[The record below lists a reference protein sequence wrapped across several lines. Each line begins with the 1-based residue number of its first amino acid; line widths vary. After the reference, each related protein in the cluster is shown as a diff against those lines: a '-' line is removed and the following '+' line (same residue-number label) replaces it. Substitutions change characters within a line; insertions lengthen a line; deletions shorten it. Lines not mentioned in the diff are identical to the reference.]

1 MLSIEMY
8 ANDSPLHGSEG
19 SSFTI
24 SQLRDRLIKESENDV
39 ALRIDGEK
47 KNNRYI
53 KVIGRGDLHL
63 GVLFE
68 RMRREGMEFMV
79 SPPQIITKTFDG
91 TLHEPIERVTVEI
104 DEEFEKGIIEKF
116 QGRKGSLFASDK
128 VVKGQKATVKLTF
141 DIPSRGFIGCRSEI
155 LSETRGTAIIRS
167 EFLKYEKFKGSINRN
182 VRGAIISLTE
192 GRTTAYALADIE
204 KKGKLFIEPGNL
216 VYPGVVIGEHILESD
231 VEMNPCK
238 QKRVT
243 NVRTHSH
250 EERVVL
256 APAKKFTI
264 DEALTYVRE
273 DEIVE
278 VTPKSIRIRKK
289 TLDMQVRRRQRKEA
303 KNLEKMAAKEEE
315 DDE

>member
-1 MLSIEMY
+1 MY

-19 SSFTI
+19 TSYTI
-24 SQLRDRLIKESENDV
+24 SQLRERLIKESQNDV

-47 KNNRYI
+47 KNNRFV
-53 KVIGRGDLHL
+53 KVVGRGDLHL

-79 SPPQIITKTFDG
+79 SPPQIITKTIDG
-91 TLHEPIERVTVEI
+91 AMFEPVERVNIEI
-104 DEEFEKGIIEKF
+104 DEIFEKGVIEKF
-116 QGRKGSLFASDK
+116 QSRKATLFASDK
-128 VVKGQKATVKLTF
+128 IIKGNKATVRLTF
-141 DIPSRGFIGCRSEI
+141 DISSRGFIGFRSEL

-167 EFLKYEKFKGSINRN
+167 EFLKYEKFKGSIHRN

-192 GRTTAYALADIE
+192 GKVTSYALADIE
-204 KKGKLFIEPGNL
+204 KKGTIFIEPGNM
-216 VYPGVVIGEHILESD
+216 VYPGVVIGEHTLDSD

-243 NVRTHSH
+243 NVRTHNH
-250 EERVVL
+250 EERISL
-256 APAKKFTI
+256 APPKKFTI
-264 DEALTYVRE
+264 DEALTYIRE

-278 VTPKSIRIRKK
+278 VTPKNVRIRKK
-289 TLDMQVRRRQRKEA
+289 TLDMQQRRRLKKEA
-303 KNLEKMAAKEEE
+303 FNAEKLAAAESK